1 MKKRILLAT
10 ISIVLLTML
19 DQLVK
24 YLIDTTYK
32 IGEGFNIID
41 GVFRITYV
49 QNKGAAWGSFSGKL
63 VFLLTITSLILIF
76 AIYIYVKLAMKK
88 GTKYSPLR
96 ISFVFLIAGAIG
108 NMIDRIARGYV
119 VDMFDFCLINF
130 PVFNVADIYVTC
142 SFAVI
147 VILILFKYKD
157 EDISDIIKGND

>member
-1 MKKRILLAT
+1 MKKRMILAA
-10 ISIVLLTML
+10 ISIVILTML

-32 IGEGFNIID
+32 VGEGFHIIE

-63 VFLLTITSLILIF
+63 VFLLAITSLILIF
-76 AIYIYVKLAMKK
+76 AIYIYIRLAMKK

-108 NMIDRIARGYV
+108 NMIDRIAKGYV